1 MDMKA
6 ADSAPPE
13 ENAESSVGRGCP
25 VLPGAPTGHQ
35 LGEDSF
41 RRVVEWAPSAMVMID
56 REGIMVMVNTQT
68 EIMFDY
74 GRQALIGQSVE
85 MLVPE
90 RFRANHRHFRGG
102 FFDDPQPRPMGVGRD
117 LFGFLKDQ
125 GAWYTPFIHPN
136 STGRYDIR
144 GLHAE
149 AARKD

>member
-1 MDMKA
+1 MDTRRADEPEDGVEPASA
-6 ADSAPPE
+6 ATFCSSAHP
-13 ENAESSVGRGCP
+13 AEPLSASLR
-25 VLPGAPTGHQ
+25 

-102 FFDDPQPRPMGVGRD
+102 FFDDPQPR
-117 LFGFLKDQ
+117 
-125 GAWYTPFIHPN
+125 
-136 STGRYDIR
+136 
-144 GLHAE
+144 
-149 AARKD
+149 